1 MISYIIDM
9 YQLAKNLLP
18 HFLQRKSVL
27 GWITQDNFFWVTAT
41 GETWGTGDASRH
53 LAWLRA
59 LMAPLSTLNVI
70 FMTAVNDIRYRLY
83 LTGQVI
89 YLEHYL
95 NDLFDPISRRIYI
108 EDGNPTTSFFLY
120 NKADNVT
127 DPVIYNKSEAQP
139 PVYITNR
146 SEAEDD
152 VDFIIY
158 IPFDLVTS
166 QATLEPKIKT
176 STNRYKPAGR
186 RYLIIDTLGGDVW
199 AE

>member
-18 HFLQRKSVL
+18 HFLQRKAVL
-27 GWITQDNFFWVTAT
+27 GWITEGGFFWVTAT

-59 LMAPLSTLNVI
+59 LMAPLSSLNI
-70 FMTAVNDIRYRLY
+70 TFMTNVNDVRYRLY

-108 EDGNPTTSFFLY
+108 DDGNATPPLFLF
-120 NKADNVT
+120 NKADNVDGLT
-127 DPVIYNKSEAQP
+127 IYNKSEMQP
-139 PVYITNR
+139 PVYLGNR
-146 SEAEDD
+146 AEQEGE

-158 IPFDLVTS
+158 IPFDFATS
-166 QATLEPKIKT
+166 DTILETKIRT
-176 STNRYKPAGR
+176 ATNRYKPAGR
-186 RYLIIDTLGGDVW
+186 RYSVSDVLGGDTW
-199 AE
+199 TE